1 MQKKFKRRRQIPP
14 LYKGSFHCHDIMKL
28 SKKLLMAALAGAI
41 IVGGGVNTYAAEKPA
56 DNVQVDEKSEEQI
69 PDVITKV
76 EIREIEAPIKYQASD
91 KLKLGEI
98 GKKPL
103 KKPVNGKVKVTIT
116 TKIIDGKEVKEEK
129 EEVLVKEQAGIFEVG
144 NKEVKEEITKFKTI
158 EKKDDTLAKGVR
170 KVKVKGKDGK
180 VINTVTYDVDPV
192 TGKLNNIKTNVE
204 VKDKVVDEVILVGTN
219 EKLAKQQD
227 KKDKK
232 DTKTPKK
239 KAKVTLP
246 KAGSEAEIITLSV
259 AAVST
264 AAGAY
269 VSIKKRK

>member
-1 MQKKFKRRRQIPP
+1 
-14 LYKGSFHCHDIMKL
+14 MKL
-28 SKKLLMAALAGAI
+28 SKKLLMVALAGAI

-56 DNVQVDEKSEEQI
+56 DNVQVDEKNT

-170 KVKVKGKDGK
+170 KIKVKGKDGK

-259 AAVST
+259 AALST
-264 AAGAY
+264 AAGAF
-269 VSIKKRK
+269 VSLKKRK